1 MIINIPPTHTPL
13 RQLADFLQRGR
24 CDGQYT
30 RKTFWSASY
39 FTKLYHTATS
49 IWLCGK
55 SVGTLRRRSNRKV
68 INTMDTSLKE
78 EQRLLKKAQ
87 CKLRMEQSRSY
98 RAMKTATKVMDDYY
112 LDPILGLVPVIG
124 DIVPQLFNASF
135 FYISIFKIRSYAL
148 TMTLLR
154 NVFIDIFV
162 GLIPYAGIVLDIFY
176 KSYRENTILI
186 EGFVNDD
193 PNIVKKVKRRAVS
206 TTIWLVVLGVAIY
219 YLIVFL
225 WSVVTHL
232 YQWIMS
238 YI

>member
-1 MIINIPPTHTPL
+1 
-13 RQLADFLQRGR
+13 
-24 CDGQYT
+24 
-30 RKTFWSASY
+30 
-39 FTKLYHTATS
+39 
-49 IWLCGK
+49 
-55 SVGTLRRRSNRKV
+55 
-68 INTMDTSLKE
+68 MDTSLKE

-154 NVFIDIFV
+154 
-162 GLIPYAGIVLDIFY
+162 
-176 KSYRENTILI
+176 
-186 EGFVNDD
+186 

>member
-1 MIINIPPTHTPL
+1 
-13 RQLADFLQRGR
+13 
-24 CDGQYT
+24 
-30 RKTFWSASY
+30 
-39 FTKLYHTATS
+39 
-49 IWLCGK
+49 
-55 SVGTLRRRSNRKV
+55 
-68 INTMDTSLKE
+68 MDTSLKE

-87 CKLRMEQSRSY
+87 RKLRMEQSRSY

-112 LDPILGLVPVIG
+112 LDPILGLVPVVG

-238 YI
+238 YV

>member
-1 MIINIPPTHTPL
+1 
-13 RQLADFLQRGR
+13 
-24 CDGQYT
+24 
-30 RKTFWSASY
+30 
-39 FTKLYHTATS
+39 
-49 IWLCGK
+49 
-55 SVGTLRRRSNRKV
+55 
-68 INTMDTSLKE
+68 
-78 EQRLLKKAQ
+78 
-87 CKLRMEQSRSY
+87 
-98 RAMKTATKVMDDYY
+98 
-112 LDPILGLVPVIG
+112 
-124 DIVPQLFNASF
+124 
-135 FYISIFKIRSYAL
+135 
-148 TMTLLR
+148 MTLLR

-162 GLIPYAGIVLDIFY
+162 GLIPYVGIVLDIFY

-232 YQWIMS
+232 YQWIIS